1 VTKSTVKF
9 VIVGTQRTGT
19 TLIRTS
25 LSSHPDIHC
34 AGEAFKLG
42 KRPYRQTDGYW
53 HYSRQSLSRRIKSL
67 ILPKL
72 SAAAYLD
79 ELYSDGDFAA
89 SGFKLM
95 LSHCKARPYLWPL
108 LKEHNVK
115 AILVRRVNPIKT
127 LVSRRTAA
135 KSGVYH
141 VSGPHKSTTIRIDTE
156 SLVADLDE
164 IENEAPTWRKKLGDA
179 TEYLDI
185 AYEDYLLDQPGTNEK
200 ILDFLGVPQAILTSK
215 LKKINPDDLRMLIEN
230 FEEFVTALENTKYAV
245 YLDPK

>member
-1 VTKSTVKF
+1 MTKSTVKF

-34 AGEAFKLG
+34 AGEAFLLG
-42 KRPYRQTDGYW
+42 KRPYRQADGYW

-67 ILPKL
+67 ISPKL
-72 SAAAYLD
+72 SAAAYLN
-79 ELYSDGDFAA
+79 ELYFDGDFAA

-141 VSGPHKSTTIRIDTE
+141 VSGSHNAPTIKIDTNN
-156 SLVADLDE
+156 LIADLDS
-164 IENEAPTWRKKLGDA
+164 IENEAPIWRKMLGE
-179 TEYLDI
+179 TTNYLDI
-185 AYEDYLLDQPGTNEK
+185 AYEDYLQDQPGTNQK
-200 ILDFLGVPQAILTSK
+200 LLDFLKVRRAPLTSK
-215 LKKINPDDLRMLIEN
+215 LKKVNPNDLRKLIEN
-230 FEEFVTALENTKYAV
+230 YEEAAAALQNTKYAT
-245 YLDPK
+245 YLEG